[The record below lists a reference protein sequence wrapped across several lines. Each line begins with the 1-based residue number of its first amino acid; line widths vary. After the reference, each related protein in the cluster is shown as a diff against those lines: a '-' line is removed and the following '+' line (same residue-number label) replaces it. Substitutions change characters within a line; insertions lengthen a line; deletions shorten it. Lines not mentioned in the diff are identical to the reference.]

1 MKLLYLGTLSAIATA
16 AVFAIDPER
25 VSIFPPCPLHR
36 YTGLWC
42 PGCGTTRALHQL
54 LHGNVAAA
62 FWFNPLAISLL
73 PVIGY
78 LSLRWPPDANAELA
92 AAFHRGLL
100 LLGCGSLLLRRPVYR
115 TPTHIPQFNTRIG

>member
-1 MKLLYLGTLSAIATA
+1 MKLLCLGTLSAIATA

-25 VSIFPPCPLHR
+25 TSIFPPCPLHR

-54 LHGNVAAA
+54 LHGNLVAA

-73 PVIGY
+73 PVVGY
-78 LSLRWPPDANAELA
+78 LFLRGKEDALKPVWIWT
-92 AAFHRGLL
+92 
-100 LLGCGSLLLRRPVYR
+100 LLGVIVAFGVLRNIPAYPFTLLAP
-115 TPTHIPQFNTRIG
+115 HS

>member
-1 MKLLYLGTLSAIATA
+1 MVTTRPKIIYLGALSAIAA
-16 AVFAIDPER
+16 AVVFAVDPER
-25 VSIFPPCPLHR
+25 VSVLPPCPLHR

-62 FWFNPLAISLL
+62 FQFNPLAISLL

-78 LSLRWPPDANAELA
+78 LFVRREEDALKPVWIWTLLSVVVAFGVLRNI
-92 AAFHRGLL
+92 
-100 LLGCGSLLLRRPVYR
+100 PVYPF
-115 TPTHIPQFNTRIG
+115 TLLAP

>member
-1 MKLLYLGTLSAIATA
+1 MVTDHAKSIGVGVLFAVAA
-16 AVFAIDPER
+16 AVGFAVDPER

-54 LHGNVAAA
+54 LHGNVVSA
-62 FWFNPLAISLL
+62 FRFNPLAISLL

-78 LSLRWPPDANAELA
+78 LFVRREEDMLKPVWIWTFLGVVVAFGVLRNI
-92 AAFHRGLL
+92 
-100 LLGCGSLLLRRPVYR
+100 PVYPF
-115 TPTHIPQFNTRIG
+115 TLLAP

>member
-1 MKLLYLGTLSAIATA
+1 MVTDRTKFFGAGMLFATLVAV
-16 AVFAIDPER
+16 AVFAVDPSH
-25 VSIFPPCPLHR
+25 VSLFPPCPLHR

-62 FWFNPLAISLL
+62 FHFNPLAISLL

-78 LSLRWPPDANAELA
+78 LFVSGEENNVKPIWVWT
-92 AAFHRGLL
+92 
-100 LLGCGSLLLRRPVYR
+100 LLGVVVAFGVLRNIPVYPF
-115 TPTHIPQFNTRIG
+115 TLLAP

>member
-1 MKLLYLGTLSAIATA
+1 MVNDRAKSIGIAALFA
-16 AVFAIDPER
+16 AVGMAIVFAVDPAR
-25 VSIFPPCPLHR
+25 AGLFPPCPLHR

-62 FWFNPLAISLL
+62 FRFNPLAITLL

-78 LSLRWPPDANAELA
+78 LCVRREDNVLKPVWIWT
-92 AAFHRGLL
+92 
-100 LLGCGSLLLRRPVYR
+100 LLGVVVAFGVLRNIPVYPF
-115 TPTHIPQFNTRIG
+115 TLLAP